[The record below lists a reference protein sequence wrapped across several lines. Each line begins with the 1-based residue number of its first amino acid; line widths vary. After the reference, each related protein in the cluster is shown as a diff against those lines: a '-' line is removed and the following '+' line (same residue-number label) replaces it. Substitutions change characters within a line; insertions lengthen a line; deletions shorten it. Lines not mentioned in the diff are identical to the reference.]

1 MVWVTN
7 SEAANMKYRNFSL
20 KSKLSLTISAVVLLI
35 VALISLLA
43 NYFIK
48 DQFKDYISAQHK
60 KATHQIVT
68 SISQQY
74 HKQSDRWDIDF
85 IHKLGMDALYNGY
98 IISVFDSNHNVV
110 WDAKSCDMDLCNE
123 IMNDISDRMMVKYPS
138 INGAFTTNEFPA
150 MNKDQQVGTIKISY
164 FGPYFL
170 SKDDFQFLKS
180 LNQLLLGIG
189 IFSLAVSI
197 IVGFYFAKK
206 LTNPISKT
214 VEVSKKIS
222 YGDYGVRIQEK
233 TQTKEIDELILS
245 INHMA
250 KTLENQENLRKQL
263 TADVAHELRTP
274 LTTIQT
280 HMEALI
286 EGVWEPTTKRLQSCY
301 DEIRRICKLVNDLEH
316 LAKLEGQNLSLKK
329 TSVNLLE
336 LARKIIYNFEA
347 ELKNKNLK
355 LSVSGKCQ
363 NIWAD
368 EDRINQ
374 VLTNLISN
382 AIKYTP
388 DEGSIRI
395 KLSETETSVLL
406 SISDNGIGIPESE
419 LPYIFERF
427 YRADKSRNRMTGGSG
442 IGLAIV
448 KSIIAAHG
456 GTIEVTSCLDEGSC
470 FTIILPIS
478 QSM

>member
-1 MVWVTN
+1 
-7 SEAANMKYRNFSL
+7 MKNKNFSL
-20 KSKLSLTISAVVLLI
+20 KSKLSLSISLVVLLI

-43 NYFIK
+43 NYFIE
-48 DQFKDYISAQHK
+48 DQFKDYILIQQK
-60 KATHQIVT
+60 KTTHQIIT

-74 HKQSDRWDIDF
+74 NNQSDSWDIDF
-85 IHKLGMDALYNGY
+85 IHKIGMDALYNGY
-98 IISVFDSNHNVV
+98 IISVYDSKNNTV
-110 WDAKSCDMDLCNE
+110 WDAKSCDMELCNE

-138 INGAFTTNEFPA
+138 INGTFITNEYPA
-150 MNKDQQVGTIKISY
+150 INNKQQVGTVKISN

-170 SKDDFQFLKS
+170 SKDDFQFLDS
-180 LNQLLLGIG
+180 LNQLLIGIG

-197 IVGFYFAKK
+197 LVGFYLAKK

-214 VEVSKKIS
+214 VEVSKRIS
-222 YGDYGVRIQEK
+222 FGDYGARIQEE
-233 TQTKEIDELILS
+233 TNTKEIDELILS

-250 KTLENQENLRKQL
+250 ETLENQENLRKQL

-274 LTTIQT
+274 LTTVQT

-286 EGVWEPTTKRLQSCY
+286 EGIWEPTTKRLQSCY
-301 DEIRRICKLVNDLEH
+301 DEITRICKLVNDLER
-316 LAKLEGQNLSLKK
+316 LAKLEGQNLNLKK
-329 TSVNLLE
+329 TSINLLE
-336 LARKIIYNFEA
+336 LTNKVIYNFEV
-347 ELKNKNLK
+347 ELKNKYLK
-355 LSVSGKCQ
+355 INVSGNCQ
-363 NIWAD
+363 DIPAD

-382 AIKYTP
+382 AVKYTP
-388 DEGSIRI
+388 YEGSIEI
-395 KLSETETSVLL
+395 NLSETETSALL

-448 KSIIAAHG
+448 KSIITAHRG
-456 GTIEVTSCLDEGSC
+456 SIEVTSNLNEGSC
-470 FTIILPIS
+470 FTIILPKYRN
-478 QSM
+478 Q